1 MKIEREITIISGFM
15 GFTIGVCSMMMINID
30 KQVKEIERDVVPI
43 QLIQENI
50 ATCEDM
56 IEWMNEDIFNG
67 QDSTMFEMYIH
78 NLNNMVNHNRS
89 ILYKTSV
96 EDLDLQ
102 TEYDY

>member
-1 MKIEREITIISGFM
+1 MKIEKEMTIISGFM
-15 GFTIGVCSMMMINID
+15 GFTVGVCSMMMVNVD

-50 ATCEDM
+50 GTCEDM

-67 QDSTMFEMYIH
+67 QDSTIFEMYIY
-78 NLNNMVNHNRS
+78 NLEQMTEENRNL
-89 ILYKTSV
+89 LYTTVDTNELK
-96 EDLDLQ
+96 